1 MQRHGVSI
9 PDQVSVVG
17 FDGIDWG
24 AHLPTP
30 LTTIRQP
37 RHEMGRAAARTL
49 LAHMRGEGDL
59 PTTLAPELVIRASSG
74 PVPG

>member
-1 MQRHGVSI
+1 M
-9 PDQVSVVG
+9 VG

-24 AHLPTP
+24 AHLAVP

-37 RHEMGRAAARTL
+37 KREMGRTAARTL

-59 PTTLAPELVIRASSG
+59 STILAPELLVRASSG
-74 PVPG
+74 AASR